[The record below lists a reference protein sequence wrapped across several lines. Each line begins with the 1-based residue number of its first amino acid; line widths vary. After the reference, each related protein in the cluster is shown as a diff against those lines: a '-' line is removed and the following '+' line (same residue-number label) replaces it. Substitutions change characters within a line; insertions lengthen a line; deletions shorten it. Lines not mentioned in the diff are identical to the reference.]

1 MGGSLIAI
9 EAGYTANLVT
19 KEKLLMSTQA
29 MCKPFSAVPNFR
41 FQNNFCLVS
50 IIPSGLLPNS
60 LTLVSNNAVHL
71 TSICQLHY
79 IVSVSDF
86 T

>member
-9 EAGYTANLVT
+9 EAGCTANLVT
-19 KEKLLMSTQA
+19 KEKLLTQA
-29 MCKPFSAVPNFR
+29 MCTKPFSAVPNFR